1 MITALD
7 TTILLDVLVDDETHA
22 DQSERLLVEAYDRG
36 GLIISPMVY
45 AELVPQASDRTQLDE
60 WLEHSGI
67 DVVPITREH
76 AFTAGMAHASYR
88 KAGGAR
94 HRVLADFFIAAHA
107 MHEAD
112 RLLTRDRG
120 FFRKYFSQL
129 SILSP

>member
-1 MITALD
+1 MITAID
-7 TTILLDVLVDDETHA
+7 TTVLLDVLVDDAKHA
-22 DQSERLLVEAYDRG
+22 DQSERLLVEAYDHG
-36 GLIISPMVY
+36 SLIISPMVY
-45 AELVPQASDRTQLDE
+45 AELVPQANGRTQLDK
-60 WLEHSGI
+60 WLEQSGI

-76 AFTAGMAHASYR
+76 AVSAGTAHASYR
-88 KAGGAR
+88 KAGGTR

-120 FFRKYFSQL
+120 FFRKYFSRL